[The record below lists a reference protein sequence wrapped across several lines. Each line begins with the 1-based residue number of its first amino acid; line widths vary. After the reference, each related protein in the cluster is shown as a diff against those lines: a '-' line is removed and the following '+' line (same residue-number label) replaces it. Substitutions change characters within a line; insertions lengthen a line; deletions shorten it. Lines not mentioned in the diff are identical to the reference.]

1 MLCKKC
7 GTKLNGQEKF
17 CSKCGW
23 EVGQEITEVIS
34 PEEET
39 EKSEKKKPFI
49 GKIIAGIAVVCVLVG
64 GLFWIDKTT
73 NEEGNGNKKD
83 VVATLI
89 PTLTPTPTLTSTPT
103 LTPTPKPI
111 NITLE
116 DCGEIIEL
124 VEILVRRLAPWDGHY
139 PMYVAKEGIVNGQF
153 EENMNKLDNGDWSVL
168 SLVYDDIVCSSAFS
182 YLDGINADVAE
193 ELQEENG
200 YGNYTYLTIPQIEH
214 IASSI
219 TGQEWNLD
227 NIDELEYRD
236 DLTTK
241 TGYYP
246 FGRQRGDIGSIQGM
260 YLDNFNLKKASATKW
275 KLTAAYQ
282 IWMEN
287 YQYQLAEVTVMLVS
301 NEDSCFNGLSIAD
314 IEVTELDNH
323 EWMRAYLE
331 YLNGEEFAKL
341 NEEFRVRDFYLIY
354 LDEDAIP
361 ELYLTCGDFYTDK
374 LLFYN
379 NGTVQ
384 ELSSFSGRLERY
396 VPYSGWLQTAF
407 MDSAR
412 IDFDSIQCWK
422 NHSALY
428 SMANGCYGDE
438 NGWNE
443 EFICEWDDENYQNYE
458 EYKAAI
464 DASWVEQDFE
474 LSELKDASQA
484 THLGRFEGAIR
495 FFEERIYVTFGK
507 YEQDNNMANG
517 AERIEWIVLD
527 KKDDKMLLLS
537 KYVLDE
543 MPYHEEYVDVTWE
556 TCAMRSW
563 LNEDFYKTAF
573 TSTEQQ
579 YIAETY
585 LINEDNPE
593 YGTDGG
599 NNTYDK
605 VFLLSIDEAT
615 TYFDSDPDATDPTR
629 RAKVT
634 EYIWWCSSIIRE
646 YYGNGNWCLRSLGE
660 YWDKVTNVKVDGSI
674 NSEGD
679 YFVESQRYG
688 GYIAIPAGVRP
699 AIWVEVE

>member
-49 GKIIAGIAVVCVLVG
+49 GKIIAGIAVVCILVG

-89 PTLTPTPTLTSTPT
+89 PTLTPTSTLTPT
-103 LTPTPKPI
+103 LTPTPTPI

-361 ELYLTCGDFYTDK
+361 ELYLTCRDFYTDK

-396 VPYSGWLQTAF
+396 VPYSGWLQTAS
-407 MDSAR
+407 MDSTR
-412 IDFDSIQCWK
+412 IKFASIQCWK

-484 THLGRFEGAIR
+484 THLGEFEGAIR

-527 KKDDKMLLLS
+527 KKDDRMLLLS
-537 KYVLDE
+537 KYALDAK
-543 MPYHEEYVDVTWE
+543 PYHKKRKAIWE
-556 TCAMRSW
+556 MCDLRSW

-615 TYFDSDPDATDPTR
+615 TYFDSDPDAYDLAR
-629 RAKVT
+629 RAQVT
-634 EYIWWCSSIIRE
+634 EYAKAQGAFWCDWDKE
-646 YYGNGNWCLRSLGE
+646 YYGNGFWWLRSPG
-660 YWDKVTNVKVDGSI
+660 DHSDGAAVVYFHGDVI
-674 NSEGD
+674 RYGD
-679 YFVESQRYG
+679 YVDDSRDV
-688 GYIAIPAGVRP
+688 VRP
-699 AIWVEVE
+699 ALWVEVE